1 MGDVV
6 RTLGFSARPL
16 METMAQL
23 TALLAGPQA
32 QRVDDFL
39 ALVEAGSATIGDV
52 ILRGSVVSIL
62 PSDDLLALLDG
73 RAVGS

>member
-73 RAVGS
+73 RAVDA